1 MATSRTGTSQWKKVR
16 KRALH
21 LAQAQGID
29 RCPYC
34 RVELDYETSRT
45 PASAEPD
52 HVIAHANGGQDRVD
66 NVAICCRKCNQSKGN
81 RPAPKTK
88 TVLAAKPLKTSRAW

>member
-21 LAQAQGID
+21 LAQAQGKD

-34 RVELDYETSRT
+34 RVELDYTQGLK
-45 PASAEPD
+45 PNSAEPD
-52 HVIAHANGGQDRVD
+52 HVFAHANGGQDTLENLSV
-66 NVAICCRKCNQSKGN
+66 CCRRCNQSKGN
-81 RPAPKTK
+81 RPAPKTS
-88 TVLAAKPLKTSRAW
+88 TVLAVKPLKTSRKW

>member
-21 LAQAQGID
+21 LARSQGIE

-34 RVELDYETSRT
+34 RVKLDYDVSRT
-45 PASAEPD
+45 PSSAEPD
-52 HVIAHANGGQDRVD
+52 HVIAHANGGQDALN
-66 NVAICCRKCNQSKGN
+66 NVIVCCRKCNQSKGN
-81 RPAPKTK
+81 RPAPKTM
-88 TVLAAKPLKTSRAW
+88 TILEAKPLKTSRKW

>member
-21 LAQAQGID
+21 LAQAQGMD

-34 RVELDYETSRT
+34 TVILDYEISLT
-45 PASAEPD
+45 PSSAEPD
-52 HVIAHANGGQDRVD
+52 HVFAHANGGQDKLENLLV
-66 NVAICCRKCNQSKGN
+66 CCRKCNQSKGN

-88 TVLAAKPLKTSRAW
+88 TILAAKPLKTSRKW

>member
-21 LAQAQGID
+21 LAQAQGIE

-34 RVELDYETSRT
+34 KVKLDYIVSRT
-45 PASAEPD
+45 PSSAEPD
-52 HVIAHANGGQDRVD
+52 HVIAHAKGGQDRLD

-81 RPAPKTK
+81 RPAPKTT
-88 TVLAAKPLKTSRAW
+88 TVLTAKPLKTSRKW

>member
-34 RVELDYETSRT
+34 RVTLDYVTSRT
-45 PASAEPD
+45 PSSAEPD
-52 HVIAHANGGQDRVD
+52 HVFAHASGGQDTLD
-66 NVAICCRKCNQSKGN
+66 NLLVCCRKCNQSKGN
-81 RPAPKTK
+81 RPAPKTA
-88 TVLAAKPLKTSRAW
+88 TVLKAKPLKTSRKW

>member
-21 LAQAQGID
+21 LAQAQSVD

-34 RVELDYETSRT
+34 KVTLDYVTSRT

-52 HVIAHANGGQDRVD
+52 HVFAHANGGQDTLENLLV
-66 NVAICCRKCNQSKGN
+66 CCRKCNQSKETG
-81 RPAPKTK
+81 PHPK
-88 TVLAAKPLKTSRAW
+88 SQQS